1 MKPFPIYFAIFLTI
15 ILSACSGRGSSK
27 QNAVAEAD
35 TVSVPDTGYTGIK
48 QYMSG
53 NLLVKEVTFKNGV
66 RQGLTKTYYQSG
78 ELYQTF
84 WYENGVR
91 VDTGRYYYREGQ
103 LFRETPYKSD
113 TIDGIQ
119 IQYYR
124 GGKIRAKIGFSQ
136 GKRTPYLEEFT
147 SEGKLFR
154 DYPEI
159 VVNVIDEYNS
169 KGIYRIGLELSDK
182 KTKVDFYRGEFINN
196 RFDTALYKQ
205 IKSVNGTARLDL
217 KKSGKPGQNYIGII
231 ASMLTPYG
239 NRNLVYRRIELPYND
254 LN

>member
-1 MKPFPIYFAIFLTI
+1 MKQFPISLVLFLVV
-15 ILSACSGRGSSK
+15 ILAGCSGRGTSK
-27 QNAVAEAD
+27 QNAVAETD

-53 NLLVKEVTFKNGV
+53 NLMVKEVTFKNGV

-91 VDTGRYYYREGQ
+91 VDTGRYYYKEGQ
-103 LFRETPYKSD
+103 LFRETPYNND

-124 GGKIRAKIGFSQ
+124 GGQVRARIGFSK
-136 GKRTPYLEEFT
+136 GKRTPYLEEFN
-147 SEGKLFR
+147 SDGKLFR

-159 VVNVIDEYNS
+159 VVNLNDEYSS
-169 KGIYRIGLELSDK
+169 KGIYRIGLELSYK

-196 RFDTALYKQ
+196 RYDTALVQSNKTSQRHCPARSQEIRKARSELCRYNSFNAYPIRKQ
-205 IKSVNGTARLDL
+205 
-217 KKSGKPGQNYIGII
+217 KPCIQEDRI
-231 ASMLTPYG
+231 AL
-239 NRNLVYRRIELPYND
+239 
-254 LN
+254 